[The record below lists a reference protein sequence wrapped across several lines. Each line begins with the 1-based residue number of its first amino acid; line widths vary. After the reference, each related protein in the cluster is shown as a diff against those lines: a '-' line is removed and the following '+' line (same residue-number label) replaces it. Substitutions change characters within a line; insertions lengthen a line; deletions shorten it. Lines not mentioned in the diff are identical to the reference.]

1 MFLKIVFPMQQLPEN
16 EDVRVVWGHVEK
28 GAGGTPVSW
37 DAHRHW
43 GMLMKCAARGC
54 LEMLLLHLRHR

>member
-1 MFLKIVFPMQQLPEN
+1 MQQLPEN
-16 EDVRVVWGHVEK
+16 EDVHVVWGHVEK